1 MDKKEIKRAYFY
13 RGLTAFLVVAAC
25 VLFFF
30 FIYRVES
37 IWKYV
42 GKIIS
47 VLQPVIFGLVIAYLV
62 NPIVN
67 FLKRHLKKL
76 FSKFIK
82 NTNTAQKIADFLSV
96 CLALIFFILIIA
108 AIFALIIPEF
118 VSSISNI
125 ITVLPGQIDKFA
137 TRFMEY
143 FKDNERLEVILLKL
157 FEYEKNWLQTD
168 LAAYANKIASNFATG
183 IWSVITF
190 FKNFILGIIF
200 ALYLLLD
207 KERFGRRFRK
217 LLCAVFS
224 EKQVKKLLG
233 VLRKTDS
240 VFSGFFSG
248 QLLDAAVVGVLCF
261 IGTSI
266 LQMPYSLLVA
276 VIIGATNI
284 IPVFGPYIGGIPCTI
299 LIMLSDPIKGL
310 YFALFIILLQAL
322 DGNFIAP
329 KILGGKTGLENF
341 WVVFAIVLCGG
352 MFGVVGMLIGV
363 PTFAVVYYL
372 VRTVI
377 NFRLKKKQL
386 PVDNDSYA
394 TNCFNLEPD
403 GALLKQKV
411 VEEENVVNEDA

>member
-47 VLQPVIFGLVIAYLV
+47 VLRPVIFGLVIAYLV

-76 FSKFIK
+76 FSKCIK
-82 NTNTAQKIADFLSV
+82 NTHTTQKVSDFLSV
-96 CLALIFFILIIA
+96 CLALVFFILIIVA
-108 AIFALIIPEF
+108 VFALIIPEF

-125 ITVLPGQIDKFA
+125 ITVLPGQIDKFS
-137 TRFMEY
+137 TQFMEY
-143 FKDNERLEVILLKL
+143 FEDNERLETLLLKF

-168 LAAYANKIASNFATG
+168 LASYANALASNFATG

-190 FKNFILGIIF
+190 FKNFVLGIIF

-233 VLRKTDS
+233 VLRKADT

-261 IGTSI
+261 IGATA
-266 LQMPYSLLVA
+266 LRMPYSMLVA
-276 VIIGATNI
+276 VIIAVTNV

-329 KILGGKTGLENF
+329 KILGGKTGLETF
-341 WVVFAIVLCGG
+341 WVVFAIVLSGG

-372 VRTVI
+372 VRTLI
-377 NFRLKKKQL
+377 NYRLKKKQL
-386 PVDNDSYA
+386 PTNNDSYA
-394 TNCFNLEPD
+394 VNCFNLEPN
-403 GALLKQKV
+403 GGLLKTT
-411 VEEENVVNEDA
+411 EEENVVNEDA

>member
-1 MDKKEIKRAYFY
+1 MDKNDIKRSYFY

-67 FLKRHLKKL
+67 FLKRHLQKL
-76 FSKFIK
+76 FSKCIK
-82 NTNTAQKIADFLSV
+82 NSITAQKISNFLSV

-108 AIFALIIPEF
+108 TIFALIIPEF
-118 VSSISNI
+118 VNSISNI

-137 TRFMEY
+137 TQFVEY
-143 FKDNERLEVILLKL
+143 FEHNEKLEELLLKV
-157 FEYEKNWLQTD
+157 FEYEKKWLQTD
-168 LAAYANKIASNFATG
+168 LAAYANALASNFATG

-217 LLCAVFS
+217 TICAIFC
-224 EKQVKKLLG
+224 EKHVKKLMG
-233 VLRKTDS
+233 VLRKADS

-248 QLLDAAVVGVLCF
+248 QLLDAAVVGILCF
-261 IGTSI
+261 IGATV
-266 LQMPYSLLVA
+266 LRMPYSMLVA
-276 VIIGATNI
+276 VIIGTTNI

-341 WVVFAIVLCGG
+341 WVVFAIVLSGG

-363 PTFAVVYYL
+363 PTFAVIYYL
-372 VRTVI
+372 VRTII
-377 NFRLKKKQL
+377 NYRLKKKKL
-386 PVDNDSYA
+386 PTDSNSYA
-394 TNCFNLEPD
+394 VNCFNLEPN
-403 GALLKQKV
+403 GGLLKENASG
-411 VEEENVVNEDA
+411 EEVVNEDA